1 MSNWTLKEK
10 SVGDLE
16 VTIDGEKW
24 TKAVTKAF
32 NKIAKNV
39 TIDGFRKG
47 CAPKALIEKRV
58 GEQERYY
65 QAIDDSA
72 NTWMREAM
80 DENKLVPISRPE
92 LSIKAADADHAELV
106 FTFAVYP
113 EVNVKDYKGLP
124 YEVKAVEVTD
134 EDVEKELSGMRE
146 RYADV
151 ETVDGEAAS
160 GDTVNIDYEG
170 FKDGVAFDGGK
181 AEGYNLVLGSNSF
194 IPGFEDQ
201 LIGAKAGDE
210 KELNLTFPKEYHA
223 EDLAGKDVVFKVK
236 VNEVKRKVLPE
247 LDDDFAKDVS
257 IKDVETVEDLRKF
270 LRERLEN
277 TRKQEAENAA
287 DNELMSKLVECVE
300 ADIPD
305 VMIDDEV
312 QGQIQQLQAQLS
324 QYGMSLTSYLQMMGK
339 KPEDLKN
346 DFRADAEKNVKA
358 RMALSKIAEL
368 EKLEPTDEDVENEYS
383 KLADQ
388 YGMKV
393 EDVKKAISADML
405 KVDVRNSKA
414 YDFVKENAA
423 K

>member
-201 LIGAKAGDE
+201 LIGVKAGDE

-405 KVDVRNSKA
+405 KADVRNSKA

>member
-210 KELNLTFPKEYHA
+210 KELNLTFPEEYHA

-368 EKLEPTDEDVENEYS
+368 ENLEPTDEDVENEYS

-393 EDVKKAISADML
+393 EDVKNAISADML
-405 KVDVRNSKA
+405 KTDVRNSKA

>member
-210 KELNLTFPKEYHA
+210 KELNLTFPEEYHA

-393 EDVKKAISADML
+393 EDVKNAISADML
-405 KVDVRNSKA
+405 KTDVRNSKA